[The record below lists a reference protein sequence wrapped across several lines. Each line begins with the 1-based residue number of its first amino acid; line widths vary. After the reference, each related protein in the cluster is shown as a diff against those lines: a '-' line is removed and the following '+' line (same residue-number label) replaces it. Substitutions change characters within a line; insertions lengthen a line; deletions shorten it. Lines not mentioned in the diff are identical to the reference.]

1 MTPCVV
7 IVLDLWG
14 VGFRSLKW
22 VLCGVYT
29 LIALTRLVLFPK
41 DKSKSFYHTVRN

>member
-7 IVLDLWG
+7 IVVYLWG
-14 VGFRSLKW
+14 VGFGSLKW
-22 VLCGVYT
+22 VLGGVYT

-41 DKSKSFYHTVRN
+41 EKSKSFYHS